1 MLLFKI
7 FAKFVGVLLIIIAG
21 TSLIT
26 LFVTLVTFG
35 SVDFIIGPWSD
46 FFAYSNTTGTPI
58 WLIAVMTFFAV
69 GIPLFFLFLLGL
81 KILITNLKSIGSIAK
96 FTLFGLW
103 IIATVGLIYVGL
115 RQFSETAFSGSISET
130 TVLKSFRC

>member
-1 MLLFKI
+1 
-7 FAKFVGVLLIIIAG
+7 
-21 TSLIT
+21 
-26 LFVTLVTFG
+26 
-35 SVDFIIGPWSD
+35 
-46 FFAYSNTTGTPI
+46 
-58 WLIAVMTFFAV
+58 MTFFAV

-130 TVLKSFRC
+130 TVLNHSVVDTLHVKLAANTLQDERYYQHTKYDFVKVDGTKKLYMQNIRLISYLLKIPC